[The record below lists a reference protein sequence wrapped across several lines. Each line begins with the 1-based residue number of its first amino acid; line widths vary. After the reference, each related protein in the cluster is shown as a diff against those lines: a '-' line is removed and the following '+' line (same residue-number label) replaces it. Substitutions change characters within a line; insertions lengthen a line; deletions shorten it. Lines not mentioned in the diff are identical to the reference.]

1 MTLLLHNRSV
11 ETSEDSFLKESYEKK
26 SPLKAKI
33 PKLFPI
39 WATCLVYAVIFSQT
53 TTLFTKQGSTMDG
66 RIGVN
71 IKIPAAALQIFISFT
86 IVLVIPIYDRVFVP
100 FARKFSGI
108 QSGITPLQRIGI
120 GQFLSIITMAVSA
133 LIEMKRLQTAKSFGL
148 IDLPDITIPMSL
160 WWLVP
165 QYMIFGISDV
175 FTIIGMQE
183 FFYDQAPN
191 GMRSFGVALY
201 LSILGTGSLIS
212 SILIITIDM
221 VSSKNGESWFSNNLN
236 RAHIDYFY
244 WLLAVL
250 GVLELLLFL
259 CFATCYHYKKGS
271 NYEQQIH
278 NEFKIALL
286 GSGKN

>member
-250 GVLELLLFL
+250 GALELLLFL
-259 CFATCYHYKKGS
+259 YFATCYHYKKGS